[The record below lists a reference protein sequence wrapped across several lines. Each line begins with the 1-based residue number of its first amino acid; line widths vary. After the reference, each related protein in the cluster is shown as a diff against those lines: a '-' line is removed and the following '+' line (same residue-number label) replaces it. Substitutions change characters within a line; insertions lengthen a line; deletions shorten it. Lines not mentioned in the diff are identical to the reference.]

1 MSQHSSLKDVL
12 HDRKEFQLERLILF
26 SDAVF
31 AIAITLLVIE
41 IKVPVIEHATS
52 HQLAES
58 LKEKISE
65 FFGFFLSFAVIGQ
78 FWITHHRMFGYVTG
92 YTNGLLWLNLLVLFW
107 IVLVPFT
114 SGLNSHYGNLDIV
127 WIIYSL
133 NMFMISFSLNLLY
146 RYIGNEKRNISL
158 LSGDSHIK
166 KYAYQRNISIAII
179 FLLGALLCI
188 PGWIGTS
195 IASRLVFFLI
205 PIAISII
212 NRNAKR
218 AGGTPALSASESPAA
233 EGN

>member
-1 MSQHSSLKDVL
+1 MSHQPGLQEIL

-41 IKVPVIEHATS
+41 IKVPVIEHGNTHAVME
-52 HQLAES
+52 A

-114 SGLNSHYGNLDIV
+114 SGLNSHYGNLDLV
-127 WIIYSL
+127 WVIYSL
-133 NMFMISFSLNLLY
+133 NMFMISLSLNLLY
-146 RYIGNEKRNISL
+146 RYIGNEKRNISV
-158 LSGDSHIK
+158 LSTHPHLK
-166 KYAYQRNISIAII
+166 KYANQRNVVIAMI
-179 FLLGALLCI
+179 FLLGILLCL
-188 PGWIGTS
+188 PGWIWTS

-212 NRNAKR
+212 NKR
-218 AGGTPALSASESPAA
+218 AKKEANAFSASAA
-233 EGN
+233 KTETDA